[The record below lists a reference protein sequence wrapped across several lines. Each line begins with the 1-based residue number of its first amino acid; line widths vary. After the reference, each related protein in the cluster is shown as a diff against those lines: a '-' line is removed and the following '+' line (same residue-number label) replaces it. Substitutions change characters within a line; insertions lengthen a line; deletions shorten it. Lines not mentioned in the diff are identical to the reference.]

1 MINITIYRTCDGYK
15 GFEISGHSGYSEAG
29 SDIVCSAVSSI
40 ANSIVVGLCEVLN
53 IPASV
58 KIDEKKG
65 YLKCT
70 LPKVIDDKKGE
81 NVQTLL
87 ATMQKSLEYI
97 QKDYKKYVKLEV
109 KNEI

>member
-1 MINITIYRTCDGYK
+1 MIHITLFKSGKYFK
-15 GFEISGHSGYSEAG
+15 AFEISGHSGYSEQG
-29 SDIVCSAVSSI
+29 SDIVCAAVSSV
-40 ANSIVVGLCEVLN
+40 ANNAVVGICEVLD

-70 LPKVIDDKKGE
+70 LLNKLNEK
-81 NVQTLL
+81 QTEGADVLIL
-87 ATMQKSLEYI
+87 SMQKSLEYI
-97 QKDYKKYVKLEV
+97 QNDYKKYVTLEV

>member
-1 MINITIYRTCDGYK
+1 MINIIMQKQGNNFK
-15 GFEISGHSGYSEAG
+15 SFEISGHSGYSEAG

-40 ANSIVVGLCEVLN
+40 ANSTVVGLCEVLN
-53 IPASV
+53 VPASV

-65 YLKCT
+65 YLNCT
-70 LPKVIDDKKGE
+70 LPKVIDDKKALSA
-81 NVQTLL
+81 QTLL